1 MGRLK
6 LNSFSA
12 LFHWR
17 GRTLAFLCLAVFIVI
32 RATNPEPLESLRTAL
47 FDTLQVM
54 KPHIRHPD
62 VPVVIV
68 DIDEESLAHYGQW
81 PWPRNLVAELVDRIA
96 AHNPPAIGF
105 DILFSEP
112 DRLSPH
118 HILTD
123 YPELHPRAKQ
133 AIANLERTDARLA
146 RSLSAAPTVL
156 GVGALLYRPT
166 VRSRLVTQ
174 VPVLQRGGDAT
185 PKLPYFPTALQSL
198 PQLGKAAT
206 SHGIL
211 NVLPEADGIIRR
223 VPLVVNI
230 DGTITPT
237 LTVEMLRT
245 AIGAPNYTIHF
256 DGDRI
261 TGISIDSIFI
271 PTEPDGRIWVN
282 YTTHKKERYVSAS
295 DILDGNPAA
304 LNQIQGKL
312 VLLGSTAL
320 GLVDEK
326 SIPVEARING
336 IEIHAMLLESLIT
349 SELLTRPLYADILE
363 LALILITGLVLITL
377 VPFLKPVW
385 ATLPIITTIG
395 LLAGIAW
402 VAHEYFAFRI
412 DTTFAGISNLA
423 VFAVLLGATLT
434 ETERKRRMLQADLE
448 IERNAA
454 AKMEGELDAA
464 RSIQLGMLP
473 SDFPA
478 FPEHTE
484 FDLHAMLE
492 PAKAV
497 GGDLYD
503 FAMLDE
509 HHLFFIVGD
518 VSGKGIPASLFM
530 AITKALYKSSAMRRK
545 VRIEEIMTEANAEIS
560 QENPAM
566 LFVTVL
572 AGIMDIRTGSIE
584 FCNAGHDAPVLLA
597 PGEPPK
603 LIETDGGPPLCVLDD
618 FEFPQGSHQLN
629 PGEAIVLYTDGVT
642 EAMNPED
649 VLYSADRMTGFLAAT
664 EDGATCETIVTTL
677 YSDVVKFADGAE
689 PSDDV
694 TILALRYQGPDG
706 AA

>member
-1 MGRLK
+1 MDTGSKRAASPLFIRPIANTSSNRSILTIPLLTFFAVPIWVIFDAMYSLADSISIKEDWGHSSNIIGVELAQMAGAKHLCMYHHEPNYDDAMISRILAGNHSIRGTERRRANHCMSHRPMTVGKSCSRRQSVGRLK

-349 SELLTRPLYADILE
+349 SELLTRP
-363 LALILITGLVLITL
+363 
-377 VPFLKPVW
+377 
-385 ATLPIITTIG
+385 
-395 LLAGIAW
+395 
-402 VAHEYFAFRI
+402 
-412 DTTFAGISNLA
+412 
-423 VFAVLLGATLT
+423 
-434 ETERKRRMLQADLE
+434 
-448 IERNAA
+448 
-454 AKMEGELDAA
+454 
-464 RSIQLGMLP
+464 
-473 SDFPA
+473 
-478 FPEHTE
+478 
-484 FDLHAMLE
+484 
-492 PAKAV
+492 
-497 GGDLYD
+497 
-503 FAMLDE
+503 
-509 HHLFFIVGD
+509 
-518 VSGKGIPASLFM
+518 
-530 AITKALYKSSAMRRK
+530 AIR
-545 VRIEEIMTEANAEIS
+545 
-560 QENPAM
+560 
-566 LFVTVL
+566 
-572 AGIMDIRTGSIE
+572 
-584 FCNAGHDAPVLLA
+584 
-597 PGEPPK
+597 
-603 LIETDGGPPLCVLDD
+603 
-618 FEFPQGSHQLN
+618 
-629 PGEAIVLYTDGVT
+629 
-642 EAMNPED
+642 
-649 VLYSADRMTGFLAAT
+649 
-664 EDGATCETIVTTL
+664 
-677 YSDVVKFADGAE
+677 
-689 PSDDV
+689 
-694 TILALRYQGPDG
+694 
-706 AA
+706 